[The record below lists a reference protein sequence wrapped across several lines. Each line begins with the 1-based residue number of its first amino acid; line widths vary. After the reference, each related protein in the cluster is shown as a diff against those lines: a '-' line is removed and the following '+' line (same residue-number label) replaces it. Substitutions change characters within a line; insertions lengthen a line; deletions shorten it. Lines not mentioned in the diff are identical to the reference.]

1 MDLDRWLH
9 GSQFAMRFWR
19 FPEQPTA
26 LVRRSLTYQKE
37 RSIRSAP
44 ILGHMVEAPD
54 TALEPIGDVHRTKVG
69 REATEPM
76 RADIRLLGAILGD
89 TIREQNGD
97 EVFELVERARVESFR
112 VRRSEI
118 DRTEMSRMFDGID
131 IHQALPVIRAFTHFA
146 LLANVAEDIHRER
159 RRGVHVAA
167 GEPPQDS
174 SLAATYLKL
183 DGAELD
189 SDTVAEALKGALVSP
204 VITAHPTETR
214 RRTVFVTQHRI
225 TELMRLHAEGHTE
238 TADGRPVESE
248 LRRQVLTLWQTALI
262 RLSRLQISDEIAVG
276 LRLYPS
282 AFFEVIPQV
291 NAEVRQAL
299 RQRWPEADLLSGP
312 ILQPGSWIGGD
323 RDGNPNVTA
332 DVVRLASGGAAFTAL
347 SHYLAELDQLEQEL
361 SMSSRLLKVT
371 DELAAL
377 AQGCEDNARAD
388 EPYRRALRVIRARLS
403 ATASEILDQQPQHL
417 LDLGLSR
424 YATPAELR
432 SDLDVIDASLRMHG
446 SALLADDRLALLREG
461 VHVFGFHLSGL
472 DMRQNS
478 DVHEEVVGELLAWAG
493 VHPDY
498 SSLPEEQRVEL
509 LVAELSTRRPLIGDR
524 ARLSDLARSE
534 LDIIAAATH
543 AVETYGP
550 AAVPNYVISMCR
562 SVSDMLEAAILLKE
576 GGLLDASGDEPYCP
590 VGISPLFET
599 IDDLHNGA
607 TILQAMLELPL
618 YRALVAARG
627 ESQEVMLGYSDS
639 NKDGGYLAAN
649 WAVYR
654 AELALVET
662 ARKNGIRL
670 RLFHGR
676 GGTVGR
682 GGGPSYQAILAQ
694 PPGAV
699 NGSLRLTEQGE
710 VIAAKYAEPQVARRN
725 LESLLAATLES
736 TLLDV
741 EGLGE
746 AAEPAYA
753 VLDEVATLAQ
763 RSYAELVHDTPGF
776 VEYFKASTPVSE
788 IGSLNIGSRP
798 TSRKPTESI
807 SDLRAIPWVLAWSQS
822 RVMLPG
828 WYGTGTAFEQWIG
841 AGSDSEEERLATLH
855 ELYQRWPFFRSVLSN
870 MAQVLAKSD
879 LGLAAHYSELVADES
894 LRRRVFDK
902 IVDEHHR
909 TIAMY
914 KRITGEDDLLA
925 DNPALARSVFNRFP
939 YLEPLNHLQVELL
952 RRYRGGED
960 DELVQRGILLT
971 MNGLASALRNSG

>member
-1 MDLDRWLH
+1 
-9 GSQFAMRFWR
+9 
-19 FPEQPTA
+19 
-26 LVRRSLTYQKE
+26 
-37 RSIRSAP
+37 
-44 ILGHMVEAPD
+44 MVEASD
-54 TALEPIGDVHRTKVG
+54 STLEPIGAVQRTLVG

-89 TIREQNGD
+89 TVREQNGH

-118 DRTEMSRMFDGID
+118 DRAELARMFDGID
-131 IHQALPVIRAFTHFA
+131 IRQAIPVIRAFSHFA

-159 RRGVHVAA
+159 RRAIHVAA
-167 GEPPQDS
+167 GEAPQAS
-174 SLAATYLKL
+174 SLAATYAKL
-183 DGAELD
+183 DGAQLD
-189 SDTVAEALKGALVSP
+189 SATVAGALKGAVVAP

-225 TELMRLHAEGHTE
+225 TELMRLHAEGHEE
-238 TADGRPVESE
+238 TDEGRNIEFE

-262 RLSRLQISDEIAVG
+262 RLARLQITDEIEVG
-276 LRLYPS
+276 LRYYAA
-282 AFFEVIPQV
+282 AFFKVIPQV
-291 NAEVRQAL
+291 NAEVRDAL
-299 RQRWPEADLLSGP
+299 RARWPDADLLNQP

-332 DVVRLASGGAAFTAL
+332 DVVRQATGNAAFTAL
-347 SHYLAELDQLEQEL
+347 AHYLAELTALEQEL
-361 SMSSRLLKVT
+361 SMSVRLVAVT
-371 DELAAL
+371 PELAEL
-377 AQGCEDNARAD
+377 AEDCGEKARAD
-388 EPYRRALRVIRARLS
+388 EPYRRAVRVIRARLT
-403 ATASEILDQQPQHL
+403 ATGAEILDRRPQNE
-417 LDLGLSR
+417 LDLGLPP
-424 YATPAELR
+424 YVAPAELQA
-432 SDLDVIDASLRMHG
+432 DLDTVDASLRAHG

-461 VHVFGFHLSGL
+461 VRVFGFHLCGL

-478 DVHEEVVGELLAWAG
+478 DVHEEVIAELLAWAG

-498 SSLPEEQRVEL
+498 GSLPEDERVEL
-509 LVAELSTRRPLIGDR
+509 LAAELGTRRPLVGDR
-524 ARLSDLARSE
+524 AELSE
-534 LDIIAAATH
+534 LAHKELDVVRAAAR
-543 AVETYGP
+543 AIKRYGP
-550 AAVPNYVISMCR
+550 SAVPNYVISMCR
-562 SVSDMLEAAILLKE
+562 SVSDVLEAAILLKE
-576 GGLLDASGDEPYCP
+576 AGLIDASADAPYCP

-599 IDDLHNGA
+599 IDDLRNGA
-607 TILQAMLELPL
+607 TILHAMLELPI
-618 YRALVAARG
+618 YRALVAARDD
-627 ESQEVMLGYSDS
+627 SQEVMLGYSDS
-639 NKDGGYLAAN
+639 NKDGGYLASS

-654 AELALVET
+654 AELALVEV
-662 ARKNGIRL
+662 ARKTGIRL

-682 GGGPSYQAILAQ
+682 GGGPSYEAILAQ

-710 VIAAKYAEPQVARRN
+710 VIAAKYAEPQAAQRN

-741 EGLGE
+741 EGLGD

-753 VLDEVATLAQ
+753 VLDEVAELAQ
-763 RSYAELVHDTPGF
+763 RAYAELVHDTPGF
-776 VEYFKASTPVSE
+776 VDYFMASTPVSE

-828 WYGTGTAFEQWIG
+828 WYGTGSAFEQWIA
-841 AGSDSEEERLATLH
+841 AGPEGESERVGILH
-855 ELYQRWPFFRSVLSN
+855 DLYQRWPFFRSVLSN
-870 MAQVLAKSD
+870 LAQVLAKSD
-879 LGLAAHYSELVADES
+879 LGLAARYAELVDDEE
-894 LRRRVFDK
+894 LRHRVFDK
-902 IVDEHHR
+902 IVDEHRR
-909 TIAMY
+909 TIAMH
-914 KRITGEDDLLA
+914 KLITGQDNLLA

-952 RRYRGGED
+952 RRYRSGDD

>member
-1 MDLDRWLH
+1 
-9 GSQFAMRFWR
+9 
-19 FPEQPTA
+19 
-26 LVRRSLTYQKE
+26 
-37 RSIRSAP
+37 
-44 ILGHMVEAPD
+44 MVD
-54 TALEPIGDVHRTKVG
+54 VSDIALEPIGAVQRTLVG

-89 TIREQNGD
+89 TVREQSGD
-97 EVFELVERARVESFR
+97 EVFDLVERARVESFR

-118 DRTEMSRMFDGID
+118 ERVDLARMFDGID
-131 IHQALPVIRAFTHFA
+131 IHQAIPVIRAFSHFA

-159 RRGVHVAA
+159 RRAIHVSA

-174 SLAATYLKL
+174 SLAATYAKL

-189 SDTVAEALKGALVSP
+189 SATVADALRGALISP

-225 TELMRLHAEGHTE
+225 TQLMRLHAEGHTE
-238 TADGRPVESE
+238 TDEGRNIERE

-262 RLSRLQISDEIAVG
+262 RLSRLQITDEIEVG
-276 LRLYPS
+276 LRYFAA
-282 AFFEVIPQV
+282 AFFQVIPQV
-291 NAEVRQAL
+291 NAEVRDAL
-299 RQRWPEADLLSGP
+299 RARWPDTDLLAAP
-312 ILQPGSWIGGD
+312 ILRPGSWIGGD
-323 RDGNPNVTA
+323 RDGNPNVTG
-332 DVVRLASGGAAFTAL
+332 DVVRQATSSAAFTAL
-347 SHYLAELDQLEQEL
+347 SHYLEELTALDQDL
-361 SMSSRLLKVT
+361 SMSARLVPVT
-371 DELAAL
+371 AGLAELAE
-377 AQGCEDNARAD
+377 GCGEKARAD
-388 EPYRRALRVIRARLS
+388 EPYRRAVRVIRARLT
-403 ATASEILDQQPQHL
+403 ATGAEILDSRPQHE
-417 LDLGLSR
+417 LDLGLAPYS
-424 YATPAELR
+424 APAELQA
-432 SDLDVIDASLRMHG
+432 DLDTIDESLRAHG

-461 VHVFGFHLSGL
+461 VSVFGFHLSGL

-498 SSLPEEQRVEL
+498 ASLPEDERVEL
-509 LVAELSTRRPLIGDR
+509 LAGELGTRRPLVGDR
-524 ARLSDLARSE
+524 GGLSDLARKE
-534 LDIIAAATH
+534 LDVIGAAAY
-543 AVETYGP
+543 AVGRYGP

-562 SVSDMLEAAILLKE
+562 SVSDVLEVAILLKE
-576 GGLLDASGDEPYCP
+576 GGLLDASRPEPYCP
-590 VGISPLFET
+590 VAISPLFET

-607 TILQAMLELPL
+607 AILDAMLELPL
-618 YRALVAARG
+618 YRAVVDAQGGR
-627 ESQEVMLGYSDS
+627 QEVMLGYSDS
-639 NKDGGYLAAN
+639 NKDGGYLASS

-654 AELALVET
+654 AELALVEV
-662 ARKNGIRL
+662 ARKAGIRL

-710 VIAAKYAEPQVARRN
+710 VIAAKYAEPQAARRN
-725 LESLLAATLES
+725 LESLVAATLES

-741 EGLGE
+741 EGLGD

-763 RSYAELVHDTPGF
+763 RAYAELVHETPGF
-776 VEYFKASTPVSE
+776 VDYFMASTPVSE

-798 TSRKPTESI
+798 TSRKPTSSI

-828 WYGTGTAFEQWIG
+828 WYGTGSAFEQWIA
-841 AGSDSEEERLATLH
+841 AGPESESERVAILH
-855 ELYQRWPFFRSVLSN
+855 ELYERWPFFRGVLSN

-879 LGLAAHYSELVADES
+879 LGLAAHYSELVEDEE
-894 LRRRVFDK
+894 LRDRVFDK
-902 IVDEHHR
+902 IVDEHRR
-909 TIAMY
+909 TIAMH
-914 KRITGEDDLLA
+914 KVITGHDDLLA

-952 RRYRGGED
+952 RRYRSGDD

>member
-1 MDLDRWLH
+1 
-9 GSQFAMRFWR
+9 
-19 FPEQPTA
+19 
-26 LVRRSLTYQKE
+26 
-37 RSIRSAP
+37 
-44 ILGHMVEAPD
+44 MVEVSD
-54 TALEPIGDVHRTKVG
+54 TALEPIGAVQRTRVG

-76 RADIRLLGAILGD
+76 RADIRLLGTILGD
-89 TIREQNGD
+89 TVREHNGD
-97 EVFELVERARVESFR
+97 EVFDLVERARVESFR

-118 DRTEMSRMFDGID
+118 DRSELSRMFDGID
-131 IHQALPVIRAFTHFA
+131 IHLAIPIIRAFSHFA

-159 RRGVHVAA
+159 RRAIHVDA

-174 SLAATYLKL
+174 SLAATYVKL
-183 DGAELD
+183 DLAELD
-189 SDTVAEALKGALVSP
+189 SATVADALKGALVSP

-225 TELMRLHAEGHTE
+225 TELMRLHADGHTE
-238 TADGRPVESE
+238 TSDGRSIELE
-248 LRRQVLTLWQTALI
+248 LRRHVLTLWQTALI
-262 RLSRLQISDEIAVG
+262 RLSRLKISDEIEVG
-276 LRLYPS
+276 LRYYPG
-282 AFFEVIPQV
+282 ALFKVVPQV

-299 RQRWPEADLLSGP
+299 RARWPDADLLSAP

-332 DVVRLASGGAAFTAL
+332 EVVRLATGSAAFTAL
-347 SHYLAELDQLEQEL
+347 AHYLAELTDLEQEL
-361 SMSSRLLKVT
+361 SMSARLISVT
-371 DELAAL
+371 PELSELAE
-377 AQGCEDNARAD
+377 GCREAARAD
-388 EPYRRALRVIRARLS
+388 EPYRRALRVIRGRLT
-403 ATASEILDQQPQHL
+403 ATATQILDRQPQHE
-417 LDLGLSR
+417 LDLGLPPYS
-424 YATPAELR
+424 APAELR
-432 SDLDVIDASLRMHG
+432 ADLDTIDVSLRTHG
-446 SALLADDRLALLREG
+446 STLVADDRLALLREAVG
-461 VHVFGFHLSGL
+461 VFGFHLSGL

-498 SSLPEEQRVEL
+498 SSLPEDERVEL
-509 LVAELSTRRPLIGDR
+509 LVSELNIRRPLVGDR
-524 ARLSDLARSE
+524 AQLSDLARGE
-534 LDIIAAATH
+534 LGVVAAAAH
-543 AVETYGP
+543 AVELYGP
-550 AAVPNYVISMCR
+550 AAVPNYIISMCE
-562 SVSDMLEAAILLKE
+562 SVSDVLEAAILLKE
-576 GGLLDASGDEPYCP
+576 AGLLDASGPEPYCP

-599 IDDLHNGA
+599 IDDLHKGA
-607 TILQAMLELPL
+607 AILQATLELPL

-639 NKDGGYLAAN
+639 NKDGGYLTAN

-654 AELALVET
+654 AELALVEV
-662 ARKNGIRL
+662 ARKSGIRL

-710 VIAAKYAEPQVARRN
+710 VIAAKYAEPPMTRRN

-741 EGLGE
+741 EGLGD

-753 VLDEVATLAQ
+753 VLEEIANLA
-763 RSYAELVHDTPGF
+763 RRAYAELVHDTPGF

-788 IGSLNIGSRP
+788 IGLLNIGSRP
-798 TSRKPTESI
+798 TSRKPTASI

-828 WYGTGTAFEQWIG
+828 WYGTGSAFEHWIT
-841 AGSDSEEERLATLH
+841 AGPESESERVQVLH
-855 ELYQRWPFFRSVLSN
+855 DLYRRWPFFRSVLSN

-879 LGLAAHYSELVADES
+879 LGLAARYAELVADES
-894 LRRRVFDK
+894 LRRRVFGK
-902 IVDEHHR
+902 IADEHQR

-914 KRITGEDDLLA
+914 KLITGQEDLLA
-925 DNPALARSVFNRFP
+925 DNPSLARSVFNRFP

-952 RRYRGGED
+952 RRYRSGD
-960 DELVQRGILLT
+960 DNEFVQRGILLT

>member
-1 MDLDRWLH
+1 
-9 GSQFAMRFWR
+9 
-19 FPEQPTA
+19 
-26 LVRRSLTYQKE
+26 
-37 RSIRSAP
+37 
-44 ILGHMVEAPD
+44 MVEVSD
-54 TALEPIGDVHRTKVG
+54 TALDPIGDVHRTALG

-89 TIREQNGD
+89 TVREQNGE

-118 DRTEMSRMFDGID
+118 DRAEVSRMFDGID
-131 IHQALPVIRAFTHFA
+131 IHQALPVIRAFTQFA

-159 RRGVHVAA
+159 RRSIHVAA

-183 DGAELD
+183 DEAELD
-189 SDTVAEALKGALVSP
+189 SATVAEALKGALVAP

-238 TADGRPVESE
+238 TDSGRSIELE
-248 LRRQVLTLWQTALI
+248 LRRQILTLWQTAII

-276 LRLYPS
+276 LRYYPAS
-282 AFFEVIPQV
+282 FFEVIPRV
-291 NAEVRQAL
+291 NAEVREAL
-299 RQRWPEADLLSGP
+299 QKRWPDANLLSGP
-312 ILQPGSWIGGD
+312 VLRPGSWIGGD

-332 DVVRLASGGAAFTAL
+332 EVVRLATGSAAFTAL
-347 SHYLAELDQLEQEL
+347 SHYLTELDHLEQEL
-361 SMSSRLLKVT
+361 SMSSRLLDVT
-371 DELAAL
+371 SELADL
-377 AQGCEDNARAD
+377 AEGCQDKARAD
-388 EPYRRALRVIRARLS
+388 EPYRRALRVIRSRLS
-403 ATASEILDQQPQHL
+403 ATATAILDEEPQHL
-417 LDLGLSR
+417 LDLGLPA
-424 YATPAELR
+424 YETPGELR
-432 SDLDVIDASLRMHG
+432 ADLDTIDASLRTHG
-446 SALLADDRLALLREG
+446 SAVLADDRLALLREA

-472 DMRQNS
+472 DLRQNS
-478 DVHEEVVGELLAWAG
+478 DVHEEVVAELLAWAG

-498 SSLPEEQRVEL
+498 ASLPEDERVEL
-509 LVAELSTRRPLIGDR
+509 LVTELSTRRPLIRDR
-524 ARLSDLARSE
+524 AQLSELARKE
-534 LDIIAAATH
+534 LDIVSAATH

-550 AAVPNYVISMCR
+550 AAVPNYVISMCQ
-562 SVSDMLEAAILLKE
+562 SVSDILEVGILLKE
-576 GGLLDASGDEPYCP
+576 AGLLDASGEEPYCP

-607 TILQAMLELPL
+607 AILQAMLELPL
-618 YRALVAARG
+618 YRAMVAARDD
-627 ESQEVMLGYSDS
+627 EQEVMLGYSDS

-654 AELALVET
+654 AELALVEA

-710 VIAAKYAEPQVARRN
+710 VIAAKYAEPRSAQRN
-725 LESLLAATLES
+725 LESLVAATLES

-741 EGLGE
+741 EGLGDT
-746 AAEPAYA
+746 AEPAYA
-753 VLDEVATLAQ
+753 VLDEVATLAKHA
-763 RSYAELVHDTPGF
+763 YAELVHDTPGF

-798 TSRKPTESI
+798 SSRKPTESI
-807 SDLRAIPWVLAWSQS
+807 ADLRAIPWVLAWSQS

-828 WYGTGTAFEQWIG
+828 WYGTGTAFEQWIA
-841 AGSDSEEERLATLH
+841 AGPESEEERLAVLH
-855 ELYQRWPFFRSVLSN
+855 DLYERWPFFRSVLSN

-879 LGLAAHYSELVADES
+879 LGLAARYAELVDDEA

-902 IVDEHHR
+902 IVGEHRR

-914 KRITGEDDLLA
+914 KRITGQEDLLA
-925 DNPALARSVFNRFP
+925 DNAALARSVFNRFP

-952 RRYRGGED
+952 RRYRSGED
-960 DELVQRGILLT
+960 NEFVQRGILLT